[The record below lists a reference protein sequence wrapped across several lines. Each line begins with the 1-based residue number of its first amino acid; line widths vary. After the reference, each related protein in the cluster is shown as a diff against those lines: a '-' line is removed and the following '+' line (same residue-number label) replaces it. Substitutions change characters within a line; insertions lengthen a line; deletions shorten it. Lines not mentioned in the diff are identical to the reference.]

1 MFKEK
6 VGDADVQRIRRNCSD
21 PNRNHFSE
29 KDWAN
34 MRVLRNQVVPSGIQH
49 LLKCEKQLWEI
60 NKNLGLFSRNKWLIR
75 APITR
80 GTFSTLVSIEKT
92 FVCLTKNKPR
102 CSWEKQRWSHV
113 FGDWGVVTIWRGL
126 TLPNAAPP
134 IFIQISVERGRE
146 RIKCFFVFVERTN
159 REERKK
165 NLGSILRSFS
175 RLKER
180 LER

>member
-1 MFKEK
+1 M
-6 VGDADVQRIRRNCSD
+6 
-21 PNRNHFSE
+21 
-29 KDWAN
+29 
-34 MRVLRNQVVPSGIQH
+34 
-49 LLKCEKQLWEI
+49 
-60 NKNLGLFSRNKWLIR
+60 RNKDEDSQ
-75 APITR
+75 PSDR
-80 GTFSTLVSIEKT
+80 GF
-92 FVCLTKNKPR
+92 
-102 CSWEKQRWSHV
+102 
-113 FGDWGVVTIWRGL
+113 VTIWRGL

-165 NLGSILRSFS
+165 NLGSVLRSFS